1 MKTLLS
7 DPYGVCS
14 RRYTEGFT
22 LIFPNSKP
30 GADREPAR
38 VLRFE
43 RGWMSH
49 FGPTAA
55 PSIAPERKRYHD

>member
-30 GADREPAR
+30 GADRNPRPRPA
-38 VLRFE
+38 LRTRLDVAF
-43 RGWMSH
+43 RTDG
-49 FGPTAA
+49 GAD
-55 PSIAPERKRYHD
+55 IAPERKRYHD